1 MSREELLALLQDK
14 GLSDDDIKALLKDT
28 IDTLDNKDFYDH
40 DKKEEE
46 QKEENEEQK
55 MKDVFG
61 I

>member
-28 IDTLDNKDFYDH
+28 IDTLDKDFYDH
-40 DKKEEE
+40 DKNEEE

>member
-28 IDTLDNKDFYDH
+28 LDTLDKDFYDH

-46 QKEENEEQK
+46 QEEENEEQK

>member
-28 IDTLDNKDFYDH
+28 LDTLDKDFYDH

-46 QKEENEEQK
+46 QNEENEEQK

>member
-28 IDTLDNKDFYDH
+28 IDTLDKDFYDH

>member
-28 IDTLDNKDFYDH
+28 LDTLDKDFYDH
-40 DKKEEE
+40 DKNEEE
-46 QKEENEEQK
+46 QEEENKEQK

>member
-28 IDTLDNKDFYDH
+28 LDTLDKDFYDH